1 MSNKPKTLA
10 AYETTE
16 TVNKET
22 GEITQTSTAKVFKAE
37 AEPNYIKM
45 YLQDLTYLNKLPKGI
60 DSILFELLKYI
71 NYEQEII
78 INKGIKSRIAEKLE
92 KSESY
97 INNSIVKLVK
107 SEMLIRKDR
116 GIYEINS
123 YIFGK
128 GSWKDIIKHRKS
140 LKLEIFYEYQNEKK
154 MTTKTTTKEQ
164 EDIKELAEQ
173 IIAKSA

>member
-1 MSNKPKTLA
+1 MKTLA
-10 AYETTE
+10 AYETKE
-16 TVNKET
+16 TINKET
-22 GEITQTSTAKVFKAE
+22 GEITEISIAKTFKAE

-45 YLQDLTYLNKLPKGI
+45 YLEDLTYLNRLPKGI

-71 NYEQEII
+71 NYEHEII
-78 INKGIKSRIAEKLE
+78 INKGIKTRIAQKLE

-107 SEMLIRKDR
+107 SEMLIRKER

-140 LKLEIFYEYQNEKK
+140 LKLEVFYEYQKEKK
-154 MTTKTTTKEQ
+154 MTTKTTKKEQ
-164 EDIKELAEQ
+164 EKIAEIVES
-173 IIAKSA
+173 IIEKSA